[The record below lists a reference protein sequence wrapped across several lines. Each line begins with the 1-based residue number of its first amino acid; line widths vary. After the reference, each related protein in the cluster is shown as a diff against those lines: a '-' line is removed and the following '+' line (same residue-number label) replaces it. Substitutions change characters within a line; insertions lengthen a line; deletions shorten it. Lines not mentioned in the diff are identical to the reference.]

1 MNEQDLEKFAVDI
14 IQRLVSVVKEQQQ
27 TITKYEGAIEGIKL
41 FMSEL
46 KKKIEEQKQLPPE
59 ESNGNT

>member
-1 MNEQDLEKFAVDI
+1 MNEQELEKFALDV
-14 IQRLVSVVKEQQQ
+14 IQRLLNVVSEQQQ

-46 KKKIEEQKQLPPE
+46 KKKLEEQKTVSGE
-59 ESNGNT
+59 TNGNS

>member
-1 MNEQDLEKFAVDI
+1 MNEQELEKFALDV
-14 IQRLVSVVKEQQQ
+14 IQRLLNVVNEQQQ

-46 KKKIEEQKQLPPE
+46 KKKIEEQKTVSGE
-59 ESNGNT
+59 TNGNS

>member
-1 MNEQDLEKFAVDI
+1 MNEQELEKFAVDV
-14 IQRLVSVVKEQQQ
+14 IQRLLVVVNEQQQ

-46 KKKIEEQKQLPPE
+46 KKKIEEQKVVSGE
-59 ESNGNT
+59 VNGNS